1 MNETQAQTE
10 TQDQTAA
17 NAAAAVAAAA
27 SVTQDKTQID
37 TKADGAASK
46 TVVTD
51 AGKTQQQE
59 QTKPYW
65 PEDWRQKIAEHAGAG
80 DAKAVKRELKRL
92 EGITDPAGIY
102 GTYRELESKFTS
114 GGLVKVPG
122 KDAKPEEIAEF
133 HKALGVPKEP
143 ADYFKDIKL
152 ENGAVIG
159 EADRPIA
166 DIFAASL
173 HKAGATPQV
182 FNAMMGT
189 YYSYQEQQAAALDDS
204 DDKFKKESV
213 KALKEEFG
221 PSYQRRIN
229 SIAPLFELAPGGTDV
244 KNEKSLYARLMGG
257 RLADGSI
264 IGNDPDTVRFL
275 TALALDRNPSASV
288 VEDGDQSGTSINTEI
303 AAIEK
308 RMRDDR
314 HAYFKD
320 NAAQAR
326 YRELITAR
334 DKIQSRQRA

>member
-1 MNETQAQTE
+1 MSEAQAQAG

-17 NAAAAVAAAA
+17 NAAAAAANA
-27 SVTQDKTQID
+27 TQDKTQAGD
-37 TKADGAASK
+37 KTDGAASK

-65 PEDWRQKIAEHAGAG
+65 PEDWRQKIAEYAGAG

-114 GGLVKVPG
+114 GGLIKMPG
-122 KDAKPEEIAEF
+122 KDAKPEEVAEF

-159 EADRPIA
+159 EADKPLA
-166 DIFAASL
+166 DDFAAAI
-173 HKAGATPQV
+173 HPAGATPQV
-182 FNAMMGT
+182 VNAALNWYFGN
-189 YYSYQEQQAAALDDS
+189 QEKQAAALDDT
-204 DDKFKKESV
+204 DDKFRRESER
-213 KALKEEFG
+213 ALKEELG
-221 PSYQRRIN
+221 PAFKRKTN
-229 SIAPLFELAPGGTDV
+229 SIASLFELAPGGADV
-244 KNEKSLYARLMGG
+244 KNEKSLYSRLMAG
-257 RLADGSI
+257 RTADGVV
-264 IGNDPDTVRFL
+264 IGNDPDMVRFL
-275 TALALDRNPSASV
+275 IALATDRNPSVSV
-288 VEDGDQSGTSINTEI
+288 VEDGDQTGTSINTEI